1 MKDRYEKDKAYV
13 FMYTHFGRV
22 DLVLTWSEIR
32 LGGMDLALSIL
43 FNKNRSR
50 LRETLSG
57 PFVPGSLGL
66 ALNFFF
72 FF

>member
-43 FNKNRSR
+43 FNKTEAGFER
-50 LRETLSG
+50 LYLVLSSQD
-57 PFVPGSLGL
+57 PS
-66 ALNFFF
+66 ALR
-72 FF
+72 